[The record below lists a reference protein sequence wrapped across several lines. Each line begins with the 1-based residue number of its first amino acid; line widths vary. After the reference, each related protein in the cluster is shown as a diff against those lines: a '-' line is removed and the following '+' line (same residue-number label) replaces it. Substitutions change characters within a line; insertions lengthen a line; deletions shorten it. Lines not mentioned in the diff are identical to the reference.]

1 MSLGLVLARGSRRRV
16 SAGKEKGAPEDR
28 RAKGEK
34 GVEEEDQRLLM
45 ASLTWTASLPTRSR
59 R

>member
-1 MSLGLVLARGSRRRV
+1 MGGCAVTAIGMN
-16 SAGKEKGAPEDR
+16 AGKEKGAPEDR

>member
-1 MSLGLVLARGSRRRV
+1 MRGWKGILEGDS
-16 SAGKEKGAPEDR
+16 GKEKGAPEDR

-45 ASLTWTASLPTRSR
+45 ASLT
-59 R
+59 